1 MEGIAQGR
9 VLVVE
14 DVHEVQ
20 ALLVASLA
28 AGGYSATGV
37 ADARGMRQAMDAGRF
52 DVVLLDLRLPDADGL
67 GLARALRQK
76 SDIGIIM
83 VSSHGAP
90 HERARGLEAGADDY
104 IAKPVYPRE
113 LLARVRNVF
122 ERGKRPRRAP
132 GRSFAG
138 WVLDK
143 ENRLLSRQDSG
154 DAAGLTRAEFDLLCV
169 LADRPGQIVS
179 RETLAAFLGVNV
191 AGPNPRNIDVL
202 VSRIRKKLAVDGDEA
217 AVIKTCRGYGYRFAA
232 KIDG

>member
-1 MEGIAQGR
+1 MEATERAR

-20 ALLVASLA
+20 AMLVASLA

-37 ADARGMRQAMDAGRF
+37 ADARGMRQAMDADDF
-52 DVVLLDLRLPDADGL
+52 DLVLLDLRLPDADGL
-67 GLARALRQK
+67 GIARALRQK
-76 SDIGIIM
+76 SGIGIIM

-113 LLARVRNVF
+113 LLARVRNVL
-122 ERGKRPRRAP
+122 ERGRQHRKP
-132 GRSFAG
+132 GRRFAG

-143 ENRLLSRQDSG
+143 HNRLLCREDSG
-154 DAAGLTRAEFDLLCV
+154 EIAGLTRAEFNLLCA

-179 RETLAAFLGVNV
+179 RDMLAELLG
-191 AGPNPRNIDVL
+191 AHAEGPNPRKIDVL
-202 VSRIRKKLAVDGDEA
+202 VSRVRQKLAFNGDEA
-217 AVIKTCRGYGYRFAA
+217 AVIQTCRGYGYRFVAR
-232 KIDG
+232 IDG